1 MIATPQVRSAAIDPW
16 TVATRAALGTYRHRA
31 LVFVTTLAVG
41 AMFGLPHLVI
51 PALLGEGR
59 VYTPFAV
66 SGVSA
71 LTYDETSSYAA
82 YVNYVL
88 RHATPPY
95 DTDVYENED
104 VPVPTTV
111 APYVVLAGAAAVL
124 GGVDRAFIFADF
136 VLPPLALLIIYA
148 LLFDITRRHLLALV
162 GSLAVL
168 LLSFG
173 PRNLFSP
180 LLQPFGYD
188 ASGVLQPLEFSRI
201 IHPEISFTILI
212 AALGLLWLTLK
223 QGRPLLA
230 IAAGAVGSLLFY
242 TYVYYWPVWVTAC
255 LVLLLAVHD
264 RRGPLL
270 LTNVVTWVCSIPFWW
285 TLLQAWRAPGFAN
298 VLARHTSELGHV
310 PPAPKIVYTIV
321 TTLIFFVCVA
331 VYLRGRPRGGPP
343 SVESRHRV
351 MVFFSAIFV
360 ASVVALN
367 MEILVGF
374 NVESMLHFPNRLF
387 QPFLTITAFALAS
400 RPLMKL
406 NFSRI
411 VLLAAGVGMLGLGAM
426 RQLSMSYAVADA
438 HEYTPRHRLLFGW
451 LNDHTRLDD
460 VVLTTAKDV
469 NDLVPVFTQDR
480 VFVPNGERTS
490 ASNQE
495 IATRFLIAMKLLNH
509 PENDIRGLLAQD
521 VFHGEPPLG
530 LTYTYFLF
538 LGTDEWRLPD
548 SQIDDMLAQYRT
560 LDLSTELTR
569 RRINYVY
576 AQAGEQPIAV
586 AGWTFDEAYSDAYG
600 EVWRTERITP

>member
-1 MIATPQVRSAAIDPW
+1 MIATPQLRSASVDPSAI
-16 TVATRAALGTYRHRA
+16 VTRAALGSSRHRA

-41 AMFGLPHLVI
+41 VMFGLPHLVI

-88 RHATPPY
+88 RHAAPPY
-95 DTDVYENED
+95 DTDVFENEN
-104 VPVPTTV
+104 VPVPTTL
-111 APYVVLAGAAAVL
+111 APYVMLAGAAAVL

-148 LLFDITRRHLLALV
+148 LLFDITRRHLLSLV
-162 GSLAVL
+162 GGLTVL

-180 LLQPFGYD
+180 LLQPFGHD
-188 ASGVLQPLEFSRI
+188 TSGLLQPLEFSRI
-201 IHPEISFTILI
+201 VHPEISFTILI

-223 QGRPLLA
+223 RGHPLLA
-230 IAAGAVGSLLFY
+230 MAAGVIGSLLFY
-242 TYVYYWPVWVTAC
+242 TYVYYWPVWVAAC
-255 LVLLLAVHD
+255 LMLLLAAQD
-264 RRGPLL
+264 RRQALL
-270 LTNVVTWVCSIPFWW
+270 LTNVVTWMCSIPFWW
-285 TLLQAWRAPGFAN
+285 TLLRASRAPGLVN
-298 VLARHTSELGHV
+298 VLVRHTSEFGHIP
-310 PPAPKIVYTIV
+310 PPAKIVYTIL
-321 TTLIFFVCVA
+321 TTLIFLSCVA
-331 VYLRGRPRGGPP
+331 VYLRVGPP
-343 SVESRHRV
+343 SIGSPRRV
-351 MVFFSAIFV
+351 LVFFSAIFL
-360 ASVVALN
+360 ASVAALN

-387 QPFLTITAFALAS
+387 QPFLTIAAFALAS

-411 VLLAAGVGMLGLGAM
+411 VLLTAGVGLLGLGAV
-426 RQLSMSYAVADA
+426 RQLSMSNVVADA
-438 HEYTPRHRLLFGW
+438 HEYTPRHRLLFSW
-451 LNDHTRLDD
+451 LNDSTSLDD
-460 VVLTTAKDV
+460 VVLSTAKDV
-469 NDLVPVFTQDR
+469 NDLIPVFTQDR

-495 IATRFLIAMKLLNH
+495 IATRFLIAMKLLDH
-509 PENDIRGLLAQD
+509 GEHDIRRLLAQD

-538 LGTDEWRLPD
+538 LGTNDWRLPD
-548 SQIDDMLAQYRT
+548 SQIDDMLAQYRR
-560 LDLSTELTR
+560 LDLSTELAR

-576 AQAGEQPIAV
+576 ALDGEQPIGV
-586 AGWTFDEAYSDAYG
+586 PGWTFHETYSDAYG
-600 EVWRTERITP
+600 EIWQAARTTP